1 MRKAEGYPDVRR
13 RKILIMDDDEVFCKF
28 MRRVL
33 DRLGYDVGVAGDGA
47 AAVELY
53 RKSLESGE
61 PFDAVIVD
69 LKILGGMGGEE
80 AIKKLLEIDPGVRA
94 VASSGYPDDPVI
106 VNYRGYGFRGAIA
119 KPYTMEELAGTLDR
133 ILTETQ

>member
-1 MRKAEGYPDVRR
+1 MKKEETRSDTRRK
-13 RKILIMDDDEVFCKF
+13 KILIMDDDEVFCKF

-33 DRLGYDVGVAGDGA
+33 NRLGYDAGTAADGA
-47 AAVELY
+47 EAVESY

-80 AIKKLLEIDPGVRA
+80 AAKRLIEIDPDVNLI
-94 VASSGYPDDPVI
+94 ASSGYSNDPLI
-106 VNYRGYGFRGAIA
+106 ANYRKYGFRGALA
-119 KPYTMEELAGTLDR
+119 KPYTMEELALTLNR
-133 ILTETQ
+133 ILTEA

>member
-1 MRKAEGYPDVRR
+1 MKNEEGRSDVRH

-33 DRLGYDVGVAGDGA
+33 ERLGYDVDIAGDGA

-53 RKSLESGE
+53 RKSLESGD

-80 AIKKLLEIDPGVRA
+80 AMKRLLKIDPA
-94 VASSGYPDDPVI
+94 VKAIASSGYSNDPVI
-106 VNYRGYGFRGAIA
+106 VNYGKYGFRGALS
-119 KPYTMEELAGTLDR
+119 KPYTMEELAVTLDR
-133 ILTETQ
+133 ILAET

>member
-1 MRKAEGYPDVRR
+1 MKKEGGSSGDRR
-13 RKILIMDDDEVFCKF
+13 RKVLIMDDDDVFCKF

-33 DRLGYDVGVAGDGA
+33 DRLGYDVGIAGDGA

-53 RKSLESGE
+53 RKSLESGD

-80 AIKKLLEIDPGVRA
+80 AIKRLLKADPNVKA
-94 VASSGYPDDPVI
+94 IASSGYSNDPVI
-106 VNYRGYGFRGAIA
+106 ANYKEYGFRDAIA
-119 KPYTMEELAGTLDR
+119 KPYTMEELANTLDR
-133 ILTETQ
+133 ILKEA

>member
-1 MRKAEGYPDVRR
+1 MKKEEGQPDVRR
-13 RKILIMDDDEVFCKF
+13 EKILIMDDDEVFCKF

-33 DRLGYDVGVAGDGA
+33 NRVGYEVGIAGDGA

-61 PFDAVIVD
+61 PFDAAIVD

-80 AIKKLLEIDPGVRA
+80 AIEKLLEIDPGIKA
-94 VASSGYPDDPVI
+94 IASSGYSNDPI
-106 VNYRGYGFRGAIA
+106 IANYRQYGFRGAIA
-119 KPYTMEELAGTLDR
+119 KPYTMEELASTLDR

>member
-1 MRKAEGYPDVRR
+1 MKEEKGRSDVRR
-13 RKILIMDDDEVFCKF
+13 KKILIMDDDEVFCKF

-33 DRLGYDVGVAGDGA
+33 NRLGYDVGTAGDGA

-53 RKSLESGE
+53 RKSLESGD

-80 AIKKLLEIDPGVRA
+80 ATKRLLEIDPGVKA
-94 VASSGYPDDPVI
+94 IASSGYSNDPI
-106 VNYRGYGFRGAIA
+106 IANYREYGFRGALA
-119 KPYTMEELAGTLDR
+119 KPYTMEELALTLDR
-133 ILTETQ
+133 ILAET

>member
-1 MRKAEGYPDVRR
+1 MKKEGGHSDVRR

-33 DRLGYDVGVAGDGA
+33 NRLGYDAGIAGDGA

-80 AIKKLLEIDPGVRA
+80 AIKKLLIIDPEVKA
-94 VASSGYPDDPVI
+94 IASSGYSNDPVI
-106 VNYRGYGFRGAIA
+106 ANHREYGFTGALA
-119 KPYTMEELAGTLDR
+119 KPYTMEELADTLDR
-133 ILTETQ
+133 ILTEA